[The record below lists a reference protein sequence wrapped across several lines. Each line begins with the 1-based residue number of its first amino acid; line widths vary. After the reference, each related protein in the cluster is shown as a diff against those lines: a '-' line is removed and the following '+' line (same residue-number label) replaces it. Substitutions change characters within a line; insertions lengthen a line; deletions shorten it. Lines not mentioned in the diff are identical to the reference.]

1 MSSFTNNVTSR
12 KKPRSL
18 FDPSASNLSNSTL
31 NSPQSTSLLPPSSP
45 KRRKSASFANLGSPS
60 FDIELSPPDGLSVE
74 LSSPELSQV
83 GSLSGPPSGG
93 GGGEG
98 FTLGGD
104 GVEDGDEEDG
114 LSEVGEG
121 EENEE
126 NEEDEENDEEEELL
140 DMEESD
146 KEEEWEDENEIS
158 KAEVREE
165 LADLNG
171 TKVPNVPKIPKKRG
185 PKKGSKNRPKGCP
198 PPPKPSNPFEIG
210 DKVSHPEYGDGTVKL
225 VKKKGFLGVEF
236 GCGIKGTRWRALT
249 RLGSDAVLELI
260 RPQTQSNPFEIGDK
274 VSHPEY
280 GDGTVNSVKNK
291 GFLGVEFGCG
301 IKGTRWRNL
310 TRLGSDAVL
319 DLTRPPTPVKIGR
332 GDWVTHG
339 EWGRGRVKK
348 VKAKSWTNVV
358 FEEGGAKS
366 CRMTTLTF
374 VEHGIWEE
382 SESES
387 ESEEKEEEE
396 DKKKVKEKK
405 VELEAEELTMR
416 EIDHGELNED
426 PADGRTWRV
435 RVASKV
441 PSTWKVG
448 EEVKELTGP
457 ALGSYMNSLALRSR
471 VRWYLQCRV
480 WSRSLPRKSCSGSA
494 EGGQGP
500 GDTGGGGKAQGSAR
514 GIWIVAKDS
523 SSEDVRAEVCMRYGS
538 SFALVRGSQGCG
550 NWILD
555 AISGGGV
562 AVAAVIAMMGRE
574 EITGISATGDEGM
587 YTIYGT
593 TVLGNLLCWDIR
605 MSSSSPSPSPLL
617 LPSPTWSTHTGTSPG
632 EESNCVS
639 IFPGRCPDGFF
650 DSCVWTGDDEGR
662 VIRWDRRSSP
672 PHGAPAGGGGRG
684 RGHGENSVV
693 TCAGVR
699 RGRGKK
705 VRGGQVAT
713 GGTDCGVVLWEER
726 GGKWEGVDKVDMGEG
741 GGDNKFANPPFVN
754 GISWRYDDLACAL
767 GDGTVSLLRYRGSNK
782 RAKVKSGLVRDREFS
797 GGHGGG

>member
-1 MSSFTNNVTSR
+1 
-12 KKPRSL
+12 
-18 FDPSASNLSNSTL
+18 
-31 NSPQSTSLLPPSSP
+31 
-45 KRRKSASFANLGSPS
+45 
-60 FDIELSPPDGLSVE
+60 
-74 LSSPELSQV
+74 
-83 GSLSGPPSGG
+83 
-93 GGGEG
+93 
-98 FTLGGD
+98 
-104 GVEDGDEEDG
+104 
-114 LSEVGEG
+114 
-121 EENEE
+121 
-126 NEEDEENDEEEELL
+126 
-140 DMEESD
+140 
-146 KEEEWEDENEIS
+146 
-158 KAEVREE
+158 
-165 LADLNG
+165 
-171 TKVPNVPKIPKKRG
+171 VPNVPKIPKKRG

-225 VKKKGFLGVEF
+225 VKKKGCLGAVF

-448 EEVKELTGP
+448 EEV
-457 ALGSYMNSLALRSR
+457 R
-471 VRWYLQCRV
+471 
-480 WSRSLPRKSCSGSA
+480 
-494 EGGQGP
+494 
-500 GDTGGGGKAQGSAR
+500 GGGAPAR
-514 GIWIVAKDS
+514 RDETS
-523 SSEDVRAEVCMRYGS
+523 SP
-538 SFALVRGSQGCG
+538 RG
-550 NWILD
+550 
-555 AISGGGV
+555 
-562 AVAAVIAMMGRE
+562 
-574 EITGISATGDEGM
+574 ATG
-587 YTIYGT
+587 TKQI
-593 TVLGNLLCWDIR
+593 N
-605 MSSSSPSPSPLL
+605 SSSSSSRNNNNPLKV
-617 LPSPTWSTHTGTSPG
+617 LP
-632 EESNCVS
+632 N
-639 IFPGRCPDGFF
+639 
-650 DSCVWTGDDEGR
+650 
-662 VIRWDRRSSP
+662 
-672 PHGAPAGGGGRG
+672 
-684 RGHGENSVV
+684 
-693 TCAGVR
+693 
-699 RGRGKK
+699 
-705 VRGGQVAT
+705 
-713 GGTDCGVVLWEER
+713 
-726 GGKWEGVDKVDMGEG
+726 
-741 GGDNKFANPPFVN
+741 
-754 GISWRYDDLACAL
+754 
-767 GDGTVSLLRYRGSNK
+767 
-782 RAKVKSGLVRDREFS
+782 
-797 GGHGGG
+797 